1 MHTSRFHIVVAVVL
15 LLVGISATLRSQDQ
29 KSANHEERA
38 KAVHLV
44 RLINT
49 AELWYARGTKP
60 KNSAGYASGQT
71 IFHGDAHGR
80 YASWDELYNSGFL
93 KAVQDE
99 LHSQATEARVSFG
112 GAGVFFVQR
121 FAPSLQWAMVKDLQV
136 SAGPE
141 VMPGYR
147 LDLLVS
153 ADGKSYSVA
162 LHDTR
167 DGNGLLSIFSD
178 QNGIIF
184 LGSPL

>member
-15 LLVGISATLRSQDQ
+15 LLVGISVTLRAQDQ

-38 KAVHLV
+38 KAVNAV

-49 AELWYARGTKP
+49 AELWYAKGTKT
-60 KNSAGYASGQT
+60 KNGAV
-71 IFHGDAHGR
+71 DAHGR
-80 YASWDELYNSGFL
+80 YASWDELYNSGVL
-93 KAVQDE
+93 KTVQDE
-99 LHSQATEARVSFG
+99 FQSRATGARVSF
-112 GAGVFFVQR
+112 
-121 FAPSLQWAMVKDLQV
+121 PSGLQWAIVKDLQV

-167 DGNGLLSIFSD
+167 DGDGLFSVFSD